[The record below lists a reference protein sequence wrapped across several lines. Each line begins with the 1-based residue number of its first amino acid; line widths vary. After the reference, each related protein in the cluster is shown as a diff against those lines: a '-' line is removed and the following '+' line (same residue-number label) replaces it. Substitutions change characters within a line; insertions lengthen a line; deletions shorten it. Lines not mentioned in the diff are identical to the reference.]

1 MSKSIYEL
9 ALHYSGQAGCY
20 RAAAKNL
27 AQDPSEFNI
36 KYWTEQM
43 AKWDEEQKAFETDLV
58 TTEVVES
65 STYYDPEEVPELV

>member
-1 MSKSIYEL
+1 MSQ
-9 ALHYSGQAGCY
+9 HYTTQV
-20 RAAAKNL
+20 KQVVIENL

-65 STYYDPEEVPELV
+65 STYYDPEEVAELA